1 VTLVSSVLQ
10 YLEDPFEMLEQL
22 SKLPAGHMII
32 DRTPM
37 SDQSHDRL
45 CIQHVP
51 AHIYKASYPCWIFSH
66 RGLLDRLSSRWRLVA
81 DYLSPEGAAHTEDGL
96 AFEFRGLIL
105 ERKP

>member
-1 VTLVSSVLQ
+1 
-10 YLEDPFEMLEQL
+10 
-22 SKLPAGHMII
+22 MII

-66 RGLLDRLSSRWRLVA
+66 QGLLRSALEPLARRRRLPRARRPPRTLTTASRSSSA
-81 DYLSPEGAAHTEDGL
+81 D
-96 AFEFRGLIL
+96 
-105 ERKP
+105 